1 MKPIAGIVLVLLLWG
16 RAWAQVYPSVTYKTQ
31 SYLRTVNL
39 DSLRV
44 LEQKYV
50 GFSANPMLSALLPL
64 NRIHARTDLVSLK
77 YRRFKGFKSISYTFG
92 MATDD
97 VNDQLDFVGAHIL
110 FERRRPLSEHL
121 WYYSGQGIGF
131 EFFTNPQQS
140 FFFQDDAFFLVMVNM
155 GVEYRVNDVF
165 SLSTETA
172 VRLGA
177 GSIGIAEIRAPVSIL
192 AHFNITR

>member
-1 MKPIAGIVLVLLLWG
+1 MKRIAGIVLVLLLWG
-16 RAWAQVYPSVTYKTQ
+16 KASAQMYPRVTYKTQ

-44 LEQKYV
+44 LQQNYI
-50 GFSANPMLSALLPL
+50 GFAANPMLSALLPL
-64 NRIHARTDLVSLK
+64 NRIDPRTDLVSLK

>member
-1 MKPIAGIVLVLLLWG
+1 MKRIAGFLLVLLLWG
-16 RAWAQVYPSVTYKTQ
+16 KAWAQVYPPVTYKTQ

-44 LEQKYV
+44 LEQKYL

-64 NRIHARTDLVSLK
+64 NRIDPRTDLVSLK

>member
-1 MKPIAGIVLVLLLWG
+1 MRLILALILGMSAMAAKGQGPKPSYV
-16 RAWAQVYPSVTYKTQ
+16 TQ

-44 LEQKYV
+44 LDQKYI

-64 NRIHARTDLVSLK
+64 NRLDPRTDLVSLK
-77 YRRFKGFKSISYTFG
+77 YRKFKGFKGISYTFG

-97 VNDQLDFVGAHIL
+97 VNDQLDFVGAHII
-110 FERRRPLSEHL
+110 FERRRPLSNNL
-121 WYYSGQGIGF
+121 WYYQGQGIGF

-140 FFFQDDAFFLVMVNM
+140 FFFQEDAFFLVMVNM
-155 GVEYRVNDVF
+155 GIEYRMNDVF
-165 SLSTETA
+165 SLSTEA
-172 VRLGA
+172 AIRAGA
-177 GSIGIAEIRAPVSIL
+177 GSIGIAEIRAPVNII

>member
-16 RAWAQVYPSVTYKTQ
+16 KASAQKYLPVTYKTQ

-44 LEQKYV
+44 LEQNYV

-64 NRIHARTDLVSLK
+64 NRIDPRTDLVSLK

>member
-1 MKPIAGIVLVLLLWG
+1 MKRIAGIVLVLLLWG
-16 RAWAQVYPSVTYKTQ
+16 KASAQMYPRVTYKTQ

-44 LEQKYV
+44 LEQNYI
-50 GFSANPMLSALLPL
+50 GFAANPMLSALLPL
-64 NRIHARTDLVSLK
+64 NRIDPRTDLVSLK